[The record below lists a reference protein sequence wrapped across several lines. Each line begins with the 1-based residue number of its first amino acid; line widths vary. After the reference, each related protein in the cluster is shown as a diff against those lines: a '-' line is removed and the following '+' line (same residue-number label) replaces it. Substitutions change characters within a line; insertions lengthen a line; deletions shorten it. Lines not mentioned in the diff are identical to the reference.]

1 MKSLFHRLILVTV
14 VVSLLLTIIPA
25 PVSAM
30 STAHEIKIGKE
41 YDEDMLRSS
50 VMETDPLMNAYVAH
64 VTAKLWAQVA
74 RKDIPYK
81 MRVVKTTDIN
91 AFSTLGGFLYVN
103 EGLVDFVQSDDELAA
118 VLGHETGHTERRHV
132 VTQQAKTQVISI
144 LFDIASLFSPLLY
157 HFGNLAEAGLLAK
170 LSRADELQAD
180 RYGLQLM
187 ARAGYDPQAN
197 VTMMEHLGVLEG
209 SHSDLL
215 TKYLQDHPGSK
226 DRVAHLLGYPELDP
240 KVVTVQERLVRALS
254 DEERARYSIANLEL
268 TALLKTNPNHP
279 DALLKL
285 GDAQLALG
293 YTGRSE
299 QTLSEV
305 LQMGDPATKTLAAA
319 RLTALRAMDAHRV
332 TLMQPNLTGLLAS
345 MQNADDSLAAAGGA
359 INTRRDEALAQFR
372 TLKNRID
379 SISYEIPDFSN
390 VTISKGSRLEAI
402 SFNLES
408 MGRAINS
415 ALDDLGTSINGVGK
429 LDPKKPTGLLRESAT
444 ILKKMRAPL
453 TTSPIASSSVALF
466 PSYPELLGQIN
477 QASGEMV
484 ECVDAARAATLQMD
498 QAMGDLDGVLRAL
511 NQVHLGFNGD
521 LQKVDYD
528 ELQPKVLAV
537 LAELNTAA
545 GTASQAQ
552 QLYNMAR
559 SQQLSARISLL
570 GIGNSPDRYATLQYA
585 LNRRFGNDGIPYSDM
600 LRLNLTPGDVT
611 TASIIA
617 ADTKSTPSDVI
628 DDALSHHRTLVDEA
642 NARDMH
648 TWPLEI
654 FTGLIYL
661 DYTDTPQSEL
671 NGDG

>member
-1 MKSLFHRLILVTV
+1 MKLLFRRLVPLAVI
-14 VVSLLLTIIPA
+14 VSLLSAVIPA
-25 PVSAM
+25 PAYAM
-30 STAHEIKIGKE
+30 STAQEITIGKE
-41 YDEDMLRSS
+41 YDQDMLRSS

-132 VTQQAKTQVISI
+132 VTQQAKAQVIGI
-144 LFDIASLFSPLLY
+144 LFDIAALFSPLLY
-157 HFGNLAEAGLLAK
+157 HFGNIAEAGLLAK

-187 ARAGYDPQAN
+187 ARAGYDPESN
-197 VTMMEHLGVLEG
+197 ITMMKHLGVLEG

-215 TKYLQDHPGSK
+215 TKYLQDHPNSN
-226 DRVAHLLGYPELDP
+226 DRVAHLMGYPELDP
-240 KVVTVQERLVRALS
+240 KVVTLQERLVRALS

-268 TALLKTNPNHP
+268 TDILKGHP
-279 DALLKL
+279 HHADALLKL

-293 YTGRSE
+293 YTNRSE

-305 LQMGDPATKTLAAA
+305 LQVGDPATISLAQA
-319 RLTALRAMDAHRV
+319 RLSALREMDARRV
-332 TLMQPNLTGLLAS
+332 TLLQPNLVSLQTSLQS
-345 MQNADDSLAAAGGA
+345 ADDSLLASSGA

-372 TLKNRID
+372 TLKSRID
-379 SISYEIPDFSN
+379 AIGYEIPNFSN
-390 VTISKGSRLEAI
+390 VNIKKGSRLEAV

-415 ALDDLGTSINGVGK
+415 ALDDIGSTVGGVGK
-429 LDPKKPTGLLRESAT
+429 LDPKKPTGLLQESSA

-453 TTSPIASSSVALF
+453 ATSPIPSASIAVL
-466 PSYPELLGQIN
+466 PSYPEVLNQIN
-477 QASGEMV
+477 RASGEMLQS
-484 ECVDAARAATLQMD
+484 VDASRAAILQMD
-498 QAMGDLDGVLRAL
+498 QSMGDLDDLLKSL
-511 NQVHLGFNGD
+511 NQVRLGFNGD
-521 LQKVDYD
+521 LSAIDYNA
-528 ELQPKVLAV
+528 LAPKIQSVLT
-537 LAELNTAA
+537 ELNQSA

-559 SQQLSARISLL
+559 SQQISARITLL
-570 GIGNSPDRYATLQYA
+570 GVGTSPERYSTLQYA
-585 LNRRFGNDGIPYSDM
+585 LNRRFGNSGIPYKEM
-600 LRLNLTPGDVT
+600 LRLNLTPGDIT

-617 ADTKSTPSDVI
+617 ADTKATPEFVI
-628 DDALSHHRTLVDEA
+628 NDALTHHRSLVDEA

-671 NGDG
+671 HGES